1 MKCGRSCCVGGR
13 EKKKQEHKAQCLP
26 ISFAYFIVFIV
37 SFLFSIYGKFVKFH
51 NTFKMTSYNSC
62 GGGSSCK
69 LFVAANQ
76 QQNTKRKQ
84 KKNRSKWQSQLL
96 ANIKKA

>member
-1 MKCGRSCCVGGR
+1 MGVNLCVCVSEMRAFMLWEGR

-62 GGGSSCK
+62 GG
-69 LFVAANQ
+69 
-76 QQNTKRKQ
+76 
-84 KKNRSKWQSQLL
+84 W
-96 ANIKKA
+96 